1 MEYIQRLAMT
11 KTAHFVSNKNAI
23 NIYGESVCFREKLN
37 LHLLIL
43 DKAIKWGKSTFSNFL
58 AGNLTVL
65 LFLGLSLGIRKQ
77 HMHTHAR

>member
-1 MEYIQRLAMT
+1 MENIQRLAMT

-43 DKAIKWGKSTFSNFL
+43 DKAIKWGKSTFSNF
-58 AGNLTVL
+58 
-65 LFLGLSLGIRKQ
+65 
-77 HMHTHAR
+77 